1 MLTIILVVYKSDK
14 NQLRNILKKIDK
26 KYNIIIV
33 DNSYNYNFKGLGLSK
48 KTKIIRS
55 RNNGNGSGINIALKK
70 CKTENA
76 IYTDLDVKFNRNL
89 IQKFI
94 NFSKKIKNFSVL
106 IPNHGNFKKNNK
118 IIKNYIGEAAV
129 MFFNLKNLRKINFF
143 DENFFLYYEEVDLL
157 FRCKQSNFPTYLIP
171 NLEIKHE
178 RAKSTINSKNIKN
191 LRSWHYM
198 WSMFYFYKKNYDF
211 FTALNR
217 TFEFLIKD
225 SLMLIFFIISL
236 NFKKSPNRFYRLYGL
251 ISSILGLKSF
261 LRNK

>member
-1 MLTIILVVYKSDK
+1 MMLTIILVVYKSDK

-55 RNNGNGSGINIALKK
+55 RNNGNGSGINIALKN

-129 MFFNLKNLRKINFF
+129 MFFNLKNLKKINFF
-143 DENFFLYYEEVDLL
+143 DENFFLYYEEMDLL
-157 FRCKQSNFPTYLIP
+157 HRCKINNIKCYLIP
-171 NLEIKHE
+171 YLIIKHH
-178 RAKSTINSKNIKN
+178 RASSIENEGNDPSSPNATPRGQS
-191 LRSWHYM
+191 LRAMSDG
-198 WSMFYFYKKNYDF
+198 S
-211 FTALNR
+211 R
-217 TFEFLIKD
+217 
-225 SLMLIFFIISL
+225 L
-236 NFKKSPNRFYRLYGL
+236 NFEHVVVNNERT
-251 ISSILGLKSF
+251 
-261 LRNK
+261 NKGNY